1 MAQVRDDVT
10 WLAVADVI
18 KEWGSGHADIVDVG
32 GGTGGA
38 AVHLAKLGHRVSV
51 IDTSPD
57 SLASLH
63 RRAAEAQ
70 VEVVGVQADAS
81 EVAEVIGESSAD
93 VVLCH
98 QVLHLVEDPQATVA
112 AIAQTLRPN
121 GIASFVFPGRYG
133 AVISR
138 LAAGDL
144 DRAEQLLINEELFT
158 AESAMELINNC
169 GMRVEH
175 LTGLRT
181 IVDVVPGYVL
191 DGEPN
196 TKEQFLRI
204 ERVLAEL
211 SPFAQIASG
220 LHCTARID

>member
-1 MAQVRDDVT
+1 MAQVREDVT
-10 WLAVADVI
+10 WLGVVDVL
-18 KEWGSGHADIVDVG
+18 KEWGSGQADIVDVG

-38 AVHLAKLGHRVSV
+38 AVHLAKLGHRVTV

-63 RRAAEAQ
+63 RRAADAQ
-70 VEVVGVQADAS
+70 VDVVGIQADAS
-81 EVAEVIGESSAD
+81 EVAEVVGARGAD

-112 AIAQTLRPN
+112 AIANTLRLD

-133 AVISR
+133 AVLAR

-158 AESAMELINNC
+158 APSAMELINAN
-169 GMRVEH
+169 GMRVER

-196 TKEQFLRI
+196 TKEQLLRI
-204 ERVLAEL
+204 ERVLAGL
-211 SPFAQIASG
+211 DPFAQIASG